1 MSSTE
6 EWREALV
13 EWYDTLVEAA
23 SVFSIAGVAT
33 AAEATTRAEK
43 LAGLVRRFQSV
54 LGGCPLPEGA
64 DSALPPDA
72 RTAVADGDRVIRR
85 LVGVRVTNSELFID
99 ESVQATPAT
108 VHFLTE
114 VRTQARQLGRLYTKL
129 RSRIPAL
136 HDRQFAAR
144 VPRAYALPLI
154 ENALTST
161 TAPIVMAGI
170 TLLYESGVPAEY
182 AASAVDPATLDTER
196 AGRILLA
203 YQADLP
209 PEYAGA
215 MT

>member
-54 LGGCPLPEGA
+54 LGGYPLLEGV
-64 DSALPPDA
+64 DNALPSGA

-114 VRTQARQLGRLYTKL
+114 VRTQARQLGLLYTKL

-182 AASAVDPATLDTER
+182 VASAVDPATLDTER
-196 AGRILLA
+196 AGRVLLA